1 MCVSDSVGP
10 AFSNFKR
17 YPAASCT
24 RYAKLLDE
32 YQKRPTR
39 LISTISGTYAWDHD
53 YYFRRL
59 ITKVKIRP
67 IDRRSISIPLLFLA
81 RLPFMRFNILVGMH
95 AYCPLLFGR
104 GTFQVAMKL
113 NIYGIE
119 GILVTRRATGFKGS
133 LSSYSDVTV
142 RQSLDSRS
150 RACDWDVEYHPLS
163 VFNVH
168 AVTARVELSL
178 LECYKGFMMTSNG
191 EILIPYNYSDG
202 VGKISC

>member
-53 YYFRRL
+53 YYFRRS

-95 AYCPLLFGR
+95 AYCPPQSPLLFGR
-104 GTFQVAMKL
+104 GTFSIRNNTQHL
-113 NIYGIE
+113 RN
-119 GILVTRRATGFKGS
+119 RRIFMSQGEQKAFG
-133 LSSYSDVTV
+133 
-142 RQSLDSRS
+142 
-150 RACDWDVEYHPLS
+150 
-163 VFNVH
+163 VH
-168 AVTARVELSL
+168 SPHTQ
-178 LECYKGFMMTSNG
+178 T
-191 EILIPYNYSDG
+191 
-202 VGKISC
+202 